1 MAVKVAL
8 ASSDGKKVDRHFG
21 RADRFC
27 IYRLNEG
34 GWEYLETRENKPACS
49 GQEHADA
56 LLERSAALIRDCR
69 GVAVSQI
76 GATAIDLLLAWR
88 ILPFVL
94 EGDLA
99 DALATLKQSK
109 LINRPNQPLEGGRR

>member
-1 MAVKVAL
+1 MAVQVAL
-8 ASSDGKKVDRHFG
+8 ASSDGTRVDQHFG
-21 RADRFC
+21 RAHRFF
-27 IYRLNEG
+27 IYRLSEG

-49 GQEHADA
+49 GHEHADG
-56 LLERSAALIRDCR
+56 LLEQSAELIRDCR
-69 GVAVSQI
+69 GVAVSHI

-94 EGDLA
+94 EGDLT

-109 LINRPNQPLEGGRR
+109 LINRPN